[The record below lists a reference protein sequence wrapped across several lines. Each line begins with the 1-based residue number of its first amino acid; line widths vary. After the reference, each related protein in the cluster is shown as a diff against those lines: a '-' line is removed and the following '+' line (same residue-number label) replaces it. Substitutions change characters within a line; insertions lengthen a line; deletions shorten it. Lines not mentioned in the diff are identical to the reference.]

1 MPKALR
7 EIGGQPLLVHAVHAL
22 AQSRSVSLV
31 IVAAPAEDVDGVRA
45 LLEAQNV
52 AVDLLVVEGGQTR
65 QESVA
70 LALLALP
77 ADFDVV
83 LVHDAARA
91 LTPPELISNVAAA
104 VLAGHPAV
112 VPGLPVVDTLKEVD
126 AAGRVVATADRA
138 VLRAVQTPQ
147 GFDRAVLRAAHA
159 AADTDDPATDD
170 AGLVEANG
178 VPVLVIAGHEE
189 AFKITRPLD
198 LVLAEAVLAHRRA
211 TGLVG

>member
-31 IVAAPAEDVDGVRA
+31 IVAAPTEDVDGVRA